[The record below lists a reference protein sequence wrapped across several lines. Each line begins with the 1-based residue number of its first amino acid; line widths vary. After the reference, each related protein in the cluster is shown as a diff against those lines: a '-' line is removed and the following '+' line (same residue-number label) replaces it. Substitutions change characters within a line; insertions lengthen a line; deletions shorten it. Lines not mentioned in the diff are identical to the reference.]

1 MGLTKQFGL
10 QHDSLHVYSIW
21 CYLMYIYIHDAIQ
34 KSFHLNIDEQSTN
47 NFVHAKIC
55 SFAGLSDLSFDPR
68 PEIRKS
74 ALQVLSDTLRNHGH
88 LFSLRLWEQVF
99 DSVLFPLFDY
109 VRRGIDPSEGTLP
122 NQELEID
129 PNKNQDARLYET
141 CTLSLQLVVDL
152 FVKFYDT
159 VSPLLKKVLMLL
171 ISFIMRPHQILAG
184 IGITALVRLMSHA
197 GGLFSEDRWLVVVC
211 SLKEASKDTLPDFSP
226 IINEFDS
233 SSISRSYG
241 HSSTKPGVTVSSTAV
256 VVDENVDPES
266 TQSSPCNQQYQ
277 VLCFCSTFVASGM
290 EFSFS
295 NLCEVCYSS
304 SFFPF
309 TNDNEI

>member
-1 MGLTKQFGL
+1 M
-10 QHDSLHVYSIW
+10 
-21 CYLMYIYIHDAIQ
+21 
-34 KSFHLNIDEQSTN
+34 
-47 NFVHAKIC
+47 
-55 SFAGLSDLSFDPR
+55 
-68 PEIRKS
+68 
-74 ALQVLSDTLRNHGH
+74 
-88 LFSLRLWEQVF
+88 
-99 DSVLFPLFDY
+99 
-109 VRRGIDPSEGTLP
+109 P

-129 PNKNQDARLYET
+129 PNKNQDAQLYET

-256 VVDENVDPES
+256 VVDENVES
-266 TQSSPCNQQYQ
+266 LRARNLHLAINNTKCCASAQLLLIQVWSSLFLISVKYAI
-277 VLCFCSTFVASGM
+277 LH
-290 EFSFS
+290 
-295 NLCEVCYSS
+295 L
-304 SFFPF
+304 FFHLQP
-309 TNDNEI
+309 TMRSKIPLSLDIAG